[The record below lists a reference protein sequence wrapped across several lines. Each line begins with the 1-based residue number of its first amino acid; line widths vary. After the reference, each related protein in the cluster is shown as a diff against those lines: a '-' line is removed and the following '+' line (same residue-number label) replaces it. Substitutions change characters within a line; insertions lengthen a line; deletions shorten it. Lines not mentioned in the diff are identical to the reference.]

1 MVMALLLSSGVY
13 AYTARAPMALGVQNT
28 PQPLDEEQGIANQQ
42 GENEGP
48 PLMFLLSPVGSDA
61 GTGEAEIHIRG
72 NTLEAQI
79 EVEKLG
85 PSTTLSV
92 VLIATPV
99 STATS
104 TSSSTSTTTTSGA
117 ASCTGSI
124 ETIVTDAEGEAE
136 AELSTTLSSGTYD
149 IGLVLCSSGTPVLV
163 SDPATRTAT
172 LPQGQE
178 EKEPEETEQ
187 SSVSTVTES
196 EQDDEEIKSAETS
209 ETIPAVVSVSN
220 TGASVQ
226 QFDPRFSVSESR
238 PDKNHL
244 LISISAKNVTGP
256 RDLLVDLKGSQWT
269 ASSLQS
275 LKVRLDG
282 QPISRAA
289 SISQVLTTSPTA
301 PASYVILGT
310 STGLKLLVSIPHFS
324 LHAIQ
329 VITSPASAVS
339 FLVTNGTILLAGA
352 LVVTAL
358 LVAVYLKRRRFSAPA
373 A

>member
-1 MVMALLLSSGVY
+1 MALLLSSGVY
-13 AYTARAPMALGVQNT
+13 AYTTRAPLALGAQNT

-48 PLMFLLSPVGSDA
+48 PLMFLLSPVGSTA

-85 PSTTLSV
+85 PSTTLGV
-92 VLIATPV
+92 VLVATPV
-99 STATS
+99 STT
-104 TSSSTSTTTTSGA
+104 TSTTTTTSA
-117 ASCTGSI
+117 STTPASCTGPI
-124 ETIVTDAEGEAE
+124 ETIVTNAEGEAE
-136 AELSTTLSSGTYD
+136 AELSTTLSSGTYE
-149 IGLVLCSSGTPVLV
+149 IGLVLCSSDTPVLV

-187 SSVSTVTES
+187 STISTVTES

-209 ETIPAVVSVSN
+209 ETIPDVVSVSN
-220 TGASVQ
+220 TGLSVQ
-226 QFDPRFSVSESR
+226 QLDPRFSVSESR

-269 ASSLQS
+269 TSSLQS

-289 SISQVLTTSPTA
+289 SISQVLTTSPSG

-329 VITSPASAVS
+329 VITSAASAVS
-339 FLVTNGTILLAGA
+339 FLVTNGAILLAGA

-358 LVAVYLKRRRFSAPA
+358 LVAVYLKRRRFFAPVA
-373 A
+373 